1 MRNLYCYEGTV
12 SEMSREGRDIKLWD
26 SRDIEN
32 KAPVR
37 LEAFG
42 GLAKYIND
50 IEWTDA
56 EERYIAS
63 KYYYDSNLFLKRI
76 EVPSTDGRIPAK
88 IIAVKDVFAS
98 KEVTIFGPKDY
109 IETDRPEPMSWE
121 EYHAWL
127 EWKVEHQE

>member
-1 MRNLYCYEGTV
+1 MKKLYCYEGTV

-26 SRDIEN
+26 SRDTEN

-37 LEAFG
+37 LEALG

-88 IIAVKDVFAS
+88 IIAVGDVFAS
-98 KEVTIFGPKDY
+98 KEVMIFGPKDY
-109 IETDRPEPMSWE
+109 IETDKPEPMSCE
-121 EYHAWL
+121 EFHAWL
-127 EWKVEHQE
+127 VWKMEYQG